1 MEHVW
6 NRSEKTKKML
16 RLERQEKKEE
26 KKKLL
31 VFLPSLRAMVMK
43 VLKKPACFPVID
55 MTWILDLTQSM
66 G

>member
-1 MEHVW
+1 MKQIRKDKENV
-6 NRSEKTKKML
+6 EAGKTRKK
-16 RLERQEKKEE
+16 RKE